1 MQCFRRFWFAAAYD
15 MNYTPF
21 IKTVLNIN
29 GRAARKTEL
38 MPEKF
43 NSVQIHTVDL
53 YLSHNIPKSRHSM
66 RQFLSVIVLSLG
78 VAQVSHAEIA
88 PFFALLSLDEATKI
102 VRQQGGNK
110 VLATKT
116 ENVGGKQ
123 LHIIKVL
130 TPEGRIQHIKVDATS
145 GKIIK

>member
-1 MQCFRRFWFAAAYD
+1 MRHLFS
-15 MNYTPF
+15 
-21 IKTVLNIN
+21 VL
-29 GRAARKTEL
+29 L
-38 MPEKF
+38 
-43 NSVQIHTVDL
+43 
-53 YLSHNIPKSRHSM
+53 
-66 RQFLSVIVLSLG
+66 LSLG
-78 VAQVSHAEIA
+78 IAQAGHAEIA
-88 PFFALLSLDEATKI
+88 SFFALLSLDEAAKI

-130 TPEGRIQHIKVDATS
+130 TREGRIQHVKVDAAS